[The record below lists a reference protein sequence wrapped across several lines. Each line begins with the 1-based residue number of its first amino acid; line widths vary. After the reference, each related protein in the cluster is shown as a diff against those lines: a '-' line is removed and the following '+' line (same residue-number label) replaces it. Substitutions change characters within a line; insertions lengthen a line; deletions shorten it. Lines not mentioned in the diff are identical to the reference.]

1 MWSWIIKVTLIS
13 LLLIFLLHY
22 LYSFFKI
29 TLTAPKLK
37 DLVNKPQTKYNTIYK
52 SLQSASEG
60 SSVNLGDD
68 ETISHNSHNSKP
80 NYSSNSGV
88 LSTSSMKDEL
98 KKYLKE
104 ISTSGNVGNIEGTSN
119 NKIIK
124 SGNNSIATNNDNTIH
139 TNNFDAQNEIT
150 SVYSPANIIGGVGA
164 NGISTRVHNTPNFMA
179 DSTKSSSSFLP
190 DFGTPSMSSS
200 YSSSYSPY

>member
-1 MWSWIIKVTLIS
+1 
-13 LLLIFLLHY
+13 
-22 LYSFFKI
+22 
-29 TLTAPKLK
+29 
-37 DLVNKPQTKYNTIYK
+37 
-52 SLQSASEG
+52 
-60 SSVNLGDD
+60 
-68 ETISHNSHNSKP
+68 
-80 NYSSNSGV
+80 
-88 LSTSSMKDEL
+88 MKDEL

-104 ISTSGNVGNIEGTSN
+104 ISNSGNVGNMESTSN
-119 NKIIK
+119 NKNV
-124 SGNNSIATNNDNTIH
+124 NNSIATNNDNTIH

-150 SVYSPANIIGGVGA
+150 SVYSPTNIIGGVGA

>member
-52 SLQSASEG
+52 SIQ
-60 SSVNLGDD
+60 SVNEGNSISLEDD
-68 ETISHNSHNSKP
+68 QILSNNKLKY
-80 NYSSNSGV
+80 NSNSNV
-88 LSTSSMKDEL
+88 SSTSTMKDEL

-104 ISTSGNVGNIEGTSN
+104 ISESGNVGTIESNN
-119 NKIIK
+119 NKII
-124 SGNNSIATNNDNTIH
+124 NNNDT
-139 TNNFDAQNEIT
+139 QNEIT

-164 NGISTRVHNTPNFMA
+164 NGMSTRVHNIPNFMA
-179 DSTKSSSSFLP
+179 DSSKPSSSFLP
-190 DFGTPSMSSS
+190 DFGTPNMSSS
-200 YSSSYSPY
+200 YSSPYSTY